1 MGNYI
6 AYYPTYNYSSN
17 RTNLITINNIIIENI
32 NGITQW
38 KIVRSANGAP
48 LIR

>member
-17 RTNLITINNIIIENI
+17 RTNLITINNTTIIEN
-32 NGITQW
+32 G
-38 KIVRSANGAP
+38 KLLDLPMVHP
-48 LIR
+48 LIL